1 MSKRSLR
8 RTKNVSDQQIRNLRG
23 GMNVSNKRGYIKS
36 IYECNNAKNWV
47 KHHNVRNGIKN

>member
-23 GMNVSNKRGYIKS
+23 GMKVSNKRGYIKS